1 MNNVLSKIIVL
12 SLQKTS
18 TTASPIFPR
27 KWNRFFGGNRYMK
40 QKRHGYTIF
49 SDKELK
55 ARGGNMKCYECQCK
69 VTQKLRKNED

>member
-1 MNNVLSKIIVL
+1 
-12 SLQKTS
+12 
-18 TTASPIFPR
+18 
-27 KWNRFFGGNRYMK
+27 MK

-69 VTQKLRKNED
+69 ITQI